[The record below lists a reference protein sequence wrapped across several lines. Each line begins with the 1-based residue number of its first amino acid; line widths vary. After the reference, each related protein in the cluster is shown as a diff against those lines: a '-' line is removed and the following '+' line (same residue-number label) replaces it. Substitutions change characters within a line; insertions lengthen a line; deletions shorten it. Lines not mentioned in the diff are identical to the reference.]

1 MSIDKINFDGT
12 EIEIPRKTSQLTNDN
27 NFITLSDIPTASN
40 ATLGLI
46 KLATTQEIT
55 DGTNET
61 NAVTPK
67 QLKTAIEGIGTVF
80 DLKGSVDTLGDLP
93 TENNEIG
100 DVWYVKS
107 ESVGYIWLNDGMEN
121 RWEQLGPSIN
131 LSNYV
136 QITDIVNDLTTDD
149 IEKPLSAYQ
158 GKVLNESILNVS
170 QSIPTNT
177 SQLTNDSGYITGYTE
192 TDPTV
197 PDWAKQ
203 STKPTYTYSEI
214 TEKPTLATVA
224 TSGSYDDLTNKPNIP
239 SAVTVDSALSTTS
252 ENPVQNKVVTSAI
265 NTAQSTANTAQST
278 AETANT
284 NAQNAQS
291 TANTALTTANGAVS
305 KNTEQDASISALQT
319 ADGQN
324 VKLTGTQTIDGL
336 KTFKNC
342 IILETTTGTFLQKIN
357 IDSIGRL
364 CFDEIPYI
372 VNQPIISSGSN
383 ANGDWIRFSDGT
395 QICYGQLQK
404 SENVLVSLP
413 LAFIDTNYRVCCQ
426 HAHGAMR
433 GNYTNTGDVRDKTTT
448 SFKFNANHSE
458 HDYYDWIAIGKWK

>member
-1 MSIDKINFDGT
+1 MAIDKINFDGT

-27 NFITLSDIPTASN
+27 NFITLPDIPTASN

-46 KLATTQEIT
+46 KLATIQEIT

-107 ESVGYIWLNDGMEN
+107 ESVGYIWLNDGTEN

-136 QITDIVNDLTTDD
+136 QITDIVNDLTTDN

-197 PDWAKQ
+197 PSWAKQ

-224 TSGSYDDLTNKPNIP
+224 ISGSYDDLTNKPNIP

-265 NTAQSTANTAQST
+265 NTAQGTAD
-278 AETANT
+278 TANT

-305 KNTEQDASISALQT
+305 KNTEQDNAISALQT

-324 VKLTGTQTIDGL
+324 VKLTGNQSVDGV
-336 KTFKNC
+336 KNF
-342 IILETTTGTFLQKIN
+342 TGTLKVNGTSVYEKFMSPPDPTISFEITKNSTYTPDVNGYI
-357 IDSIGRL
+357 L
-364 CFDEIPYI
+364 CQATANDKNGAYFRIRVETVDGMIICGTLGATGKSLGYNSAPSMICPVKKGYTYYI
-372 VNQPIISSGSN
+372 EASAS
-383 ANGDWIRFSDGT
+383 
-395 QICYGQLQK
+395 Y
-404 SENVLVSLP
+404 
-413 LAFIDTNYRVCCQ
+413 Y
-426 HAHGAMR
+426 
-433 GNYTNTGDVRDKTTT
+433 
-448 SFKFNANHSE
+448 KFTFVQA
-458 HDYYDWIAIGKWK
+458 Y

>member
-46 KLATTQEIT
+46 KLATIQEIT

-107 ESVGYIWLNDGMEN
+107 ESVGYIWLNDGTEN

-136 QITDIVNDLTTDD
+136 QITDIVNDLTTDN

-158 GKVLNESILNVS
+158 GKVLNESILNVR

-192 TDPTV
+192 IDPTV

-224 TSGSYDDLTNKPNIP
+224 TSGSYDDLTNKPDIP
-239 SAVTVDSALSTTS
+239 SEVTVDSALSTTS
-252 ENPVQNKVVTSAI
+252 ENAVQNKVVTSAI
-265 NTAQSTANTAQST
+265 NTAQST

-305 KNTEQDASISALQT
+305 KNTEQDTSISALQT

-324 VKLTGTQTIDGL
+324 VKLTGDQSVGGVKNFTGAL
-336 KTFKNC
+336 KIAGK
-342 IILETTTGTFLQKIN
+342 
-357 IDSIGRL
+357 DAVSIE
-364 CFDEIPYI
+364 EIGEGYI
-372 VNQPIISSGSN
+372 
-383 ANGDWIRFSDGT
+383 RYSDGT
-395 QICYGQLQK
+395 QICYNRVITPTTGANSITFPKPFIEIPSVCGTFEGGASTQNYYSFIIK
-404 SENVLVSLP
+404 GSL
-413 LAFIDTNYRVCCQ
+413 
-426 HAHGAMR
+426 
-433 GNYTNTGDVRDKTTT
+433 TTT
-448 SFKFNANHSE
+448 GFQIKGFKHE
-458 HDYYDWIAIGKWK
+458 YCDYIAIGKWK